1 MPQPN
6 MPEGWYKDPLFY
18 AHMLPGLIVLLI
30 VAYSL
35 R

>member
-1 MPQPN
+1 MPQH
-6 MPEGWYKDPLFY
+6 WYRDPLFY

-30 VAYSL
+30 MAYVL